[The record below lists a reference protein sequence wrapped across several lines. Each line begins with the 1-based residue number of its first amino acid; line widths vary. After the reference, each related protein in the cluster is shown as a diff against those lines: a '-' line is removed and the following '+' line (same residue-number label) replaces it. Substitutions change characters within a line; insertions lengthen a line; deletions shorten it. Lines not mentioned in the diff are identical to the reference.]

1 MEQKFEDDINKK
13 NTQSKELG
21 MIIKA
26 INNIYST
33 CMRNKN
39 AGKKEVHIED
49 IMEESPDLVAK
60 LIQRLDVSKEVIEDF
75 SQIAKL
81 DIGN

>member
-1 MEQKFEDDINKK
+1 MQTLQQNLEVISSQNIKMEQQFEDDINKK

-39 AGKKEVHIED
+39 AGKGKEVHIDD
-49 IMEESPDLVAK
+49 IMEESPDLV
-60 LIQRLDVSKEVIEDF
+60 
-75 SQIAKL
+75 
-81 DIGN
+81 